1 MTRTVHGLD
10 TRLVHAG
17 EPEPRILGAV
27 VAPIFQSVTFEQGDA
42 QGEVRYLRLG
52 NTPGQLSLQRKL
64 AALESAEGALV
75 MASGMAAISTA
86 LLTLLGSGDHL
97 LAQDCLY
104 GGTLGFLLD
113 ECASFGISV
122 DRIDAQDPASC

>member
-1 MTRTVHGLD
+1 VTRTVHGLD

-64 AALESAEGALV
+64 AALESPEG
-75 MASGMAAISTA
+75 GWGFSTA
-86 LLTLLGSGDHL
+86 CERIRESGESEDRPR
-97 LAQDCLY
+97 
-104 GGTLGFLLD
+104 GGCRG
-113 ECASFGISV
+113 A
-122 DRIDAQDPASC
+122 R